1 MKDIAIISL
10 AIVLGSHAIAHAQTL
25 NAVEL
30 TPQQAN
36 TIKLSTQQAELRE
49 TQLVQAFSGT
59 LDTDRRKR
67 FRVAPFVEGM
77 VIELRAVEYQRV
89 KKGDV
94 LARLRSASLGQ
105 VQADYVDALARY
117 RLANAERNRL
127 QGLWKDGVIAESRW
141 LQADAEFKSAAA
153 ALDQRRRQLMLAGLS
168 NEQIERLESHP
179 DQLAEFEL
187 TSPAEGV
194 VLHSEVDTGQT
205 LAAGESA
212 FHVADLSTMWV
223 DVRIPVASLAGI
235 VPGTAATVTVSG
247 RASQPYRGKLQALGA
262 GVDQGTQTITGR
274 VVVDNHDG
282 ALRPGL
288 YAKVELQASSA
299 RQLMVPTSA
308 VFRSGNQAYVFKATG
323 ERRYTPTPVML
334 STEVQGWIGIQDG
347 LTAGDEVVSSGV
359 AELKS
364 HWQYQGG
371 E

>member
-1 MKDIAIISL
+1 MK
-10 AIVLGSHAIAHAQTL
+10 IVAMTSFVMLLGTVASAQGQAL

-30 TPQQAN
+30 TAQQAS
-36 TIKLSTQQAELRE
+36 TIRLDVQRAELRE
-49 TQLVQAFSGT
+49 VQAALVFNGT

-77 VIELRAVEYQRV
+77 VTELRAVEYQRV
-89 KKGDV
+89 KKGEV

-105 VQADYVDALARY
+105 VQADFVDALARY
-117 RLANAERNRL
+117 RLAKAERERL

-141 LQADAEFKSAAA
+141 LQADAEFKSAVA
-153 ALDQRRRQLMLAGLS
+153 ALDQRRRQLILAGLS
-168 NEQIERLESHP
+168 NEQIDKLESHP

-187 TSPAEGV
+187 TSPVEGV
-194 VLHSEVDTGQT
+194 VLHSDVDTGQT

-223 DVRIPVASLAGI
+223 DVRIPVANLEGI
-235 VPGTAATVTVSG
+235 EPGAAATVTVSG
-247 RASQPYRGKLQALGA
+247 RTAQPYRGRLQALGA
-262 GVDQGTQTITGR
+262 EVDQETQTVTGR
-274 VVVDNHDG
+274 VVVDNHDR

-288 YAKVELQASSA
+288 YAQVELQATSV
-299 RQLMVPTSA
+299 RQLMVPATA
-308 VFRSGNQAYVFKATG
+308 LFRSGNQAYVFTTSG
-323 ERRYTPTPVML
+323 ERRYTPTPVTPT
-334 STEVQGWIGIQDG
+334 TEVRGWIGIQSG
-347 LTAGDEVVSSGV
+347 LSAGDAVVSSGV

>member
-1 MKDIAIISL
+1 MKHLAMTSLVMLLSL
-10 AIVLGSHAIAHAQTL
+10 ASIAHAQTL

-30 TPQQAN
+30 TAQQAS
-36 TIKLSTQQAELRE
+36 TIKLATQRAELRDA
-49 TQLVQAFSGT
+49 QPALAFSGT

-89 KKGDV
+89 KKGEV

-117 RLANAERNRL
+117 RLANAERDRL

-153 ALDQRRRQLMLAGLS
+153 ALDQRQRQLMLAGLS
-168 NEQIERLESHP
+168 NGQIERLESHP
-179 DQLAEFEL
+179 GQLAEFEL
-187 TSPAEGV
+187 TSPVEGV
-194 VLHSEVDTGQT
+194 VLHSDVDTGQT

-247 RASQPYRGKLQALGA
+247 RTTQPYRGHLQALGA
-262 GVDQGTQTITGR
+262 EVDQNTQTVTGR

-288 YAKVELQASSA
+288 YAQVELQAA
-299 RQLMVPTSA
+299 LVRQLMVPASA
-308 VFRSGNQAYVFKATG
+308 VFRSGNQAYVFKTTG
-323 ERRYTPTPVML
+323 ERRYTPTPVTL

-347 LTAGDEVVSSGV
+347 LTAGDTVVSSGV